1 MESIRVWA
9 TGLCLAA
16 IGGVILRRIAPEKG
30 SGRVF
35 RVLLSAFF
43 ICVFFTPLYGL
54 FSFTPTLSFDAL
66 PTDIQ
71 DSLLDETV
79 TRQLKTAVETAAREI
94 AETALCARGLSAEK
108 IDVTTDTRADGSIYI
123 LRVDVTLDRGSRGHV
138 AEAREVLQ
146 NRLET
151 DVVVREAGE

>member
-16 IGGVILRRIAPEKG
+16 VGGVILRRIAPEKG

-43 ICVFFTPLYGL
+43 ICVFFTPFYGL
-54 FSFTPTLSFDAL
+54 FSFTPTLSFEAL

-71 DSLLDETV
+71 DSLLNETV

-94 AETALCARGLSAEK
+94 AETALFARGLSAEK

-123 LRVDVTLDRGSRGHV
+123 LRVDVTLDRGSYGHT

-151 DVVVREAGE
+151 DVAVKEAGE